1 MQYKGFTLDQ
11 FQIDSIESINKNH
24 SVVVSAQTGTGKTL
38 IADYLINKF
47 IGQNKRVIYT
57 APIKALSNQKFK
69 DFKNDYGEYNVG
81 ILTGD
86 VVINSSAPIL
96 VMTTEIFRNMLI
108 TKDPSVEQISF
119 VIFDEIHYISDIERG
134 TVWEESIIFAPEHI
148 RFLCLSATIPNADE
162 FAAWI
167 SSIKKHPVDV
177 VTYGKRAVPLQHLL
191 YDNML
196 GVTNV
201 NELRENLKIKEYHD
215 FMPQRHGK
223 HQGYGDYRQGN
234 FGQKKKKEAIIRP
247 THYNLIKDIK
257 DKLPAIYFIFSRKD
271 TEAKALELTRYFDF
285 TTKEEKAK
293 ISNYLHEKITADLRV
308 LESVRQ
314 IKGVLVKGIGYHH
327 AGLLPALKEIVE
339 HLFGENLIK
348 VLYSTETFAVGINM
362 PAKTVCF
369 NSLEKY
375 DGYVFRYLNTKEYF
389 QLAGRAGRRGIDTV
403 GHSIAMID
411 RNTVDIE
418 KIARLT
424 DKDVEPIVSQFK
436 LTFNTVLNLIKSH
449 TEQERE
455 IILKSNFDYYLRK
468 KQNQNVRI
476 MASYNHKL
484 QLLKNRGFIHNEE
497 LTEKGIFAT
506 HIFFNEIILTEIF
519 CTDLY
524 KSLTDKEIT
533 IIIAAI
539 VYEERRSDHFSIKES
554 KDIYYQ
560 IMNKISKNHLVF
572 NELNKKNLQRMI
584 NIVCHWI
591 DGGDFVSLLEFSNYL
606 EGDVIRLFRRI
617 IDVLRQ
623 IRRASSDG
631 ILGMRIDDCIHRID
645 RGIIKVDF

>member
-47 IGQNKRVIYT
+47 IAQNKRVIYT

-69 DFKNDYGEYNVG
+69 DFKKDYGEYNVG

-119 VIFDEIHYISDIERG
+119 VVFDEIHYISDIERG

-177 VTYGKRAVPLQHLL
+177 VRYGKRAVPLQHLL

-196 GVTNV
+196 GVTDV
-201 NELRENLKIKEYHD
+201 HELRENLKIKEYHE
-215 FMPQRHGK
+215 FMPQKHGG
-223 HQGYGDYRQGN
+223 HRGYGEHGRGD
-234 FGQKKKKEAIIRP
+234 FGKKKKEPIRRP
-247 THYNLIKDIK
+247 THFNLIKDIK

-285 TTKEEKAK
+285 TTKEEKAR
-293 ISNYLHEKITADLRV
+293 ISNYLHERITADLRV

-403 GHSIAMID
+403 GYSIAMID
-411 RNTVDIE
+411 RNIVDIE
-418 KIARLT
+418 KIATLT
-424 DKDVEPIVSQFK
+424 EQDIEPIVSQFK
-436 LTFNTVLNLIKSH
+436 LTFNTVLNLIKNH

-455 IILKSNFDYYLRK
+455 VILKSNFDYYLRK

-484 QLLKNRGFIHNEE
+484 QLLRNRGFIHNEE
-497 LTEKGIFAT
+497 LTEKGMFAT
-506 HIFFNEIILTEIF
+506 HIFFNEMILTEIF
-519 CTDLY
+519 CTYLY

-560 IMNKISKNHLVF
+560 VMNKISKNNLVF

-617 IDVLRQ
+617 IDVMRQ

-631 ILGMRIDDCIHRID
+631 ILCMRIDDCIHRID